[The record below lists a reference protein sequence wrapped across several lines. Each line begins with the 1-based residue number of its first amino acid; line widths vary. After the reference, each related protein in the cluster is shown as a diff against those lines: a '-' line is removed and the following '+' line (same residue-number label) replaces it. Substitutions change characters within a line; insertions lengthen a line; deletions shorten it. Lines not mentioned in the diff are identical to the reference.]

1 MNIAEILKDCPC
13 GTKLYSS
20 IFGELSLLCVLSCS
34 LYPINCKVIRSGSI
48 VSFTEDGKLHTAD
61 AEPTLFP
68 SKDQRD
74 WSKFGVSDQ
83 ATDQATDQK
92 QETELKPF
100 DKVLVRDFDDRKWVC
115 DFFEGIPTSS
125 EYEYS
130 CVLRGLVHQCI
141 PYEGNEN
148 LLGTTNKP
156 EVNNETN

>member
-1 MNIAEILKDCPC
+1 MNIAEILYECPRD
-13 GTKLYSS
+13 TKLYSS
-20 IFGELSLLCVLSCS
+20 TFGELSLLYVLPSS
-34 LYPINCKVIRSGSI
+34 LYPIYCKVIGSGSI
-48 VSFTEDGKLHTAD
+48 VSFAEDGKRNITD

-68 SKDQRD
+68 SKEQRD
-74 WSKFGVSDQ
+74 WSEFGVS
-83 ATDQATDQK
+83 DQATDQK

-141 PYEGNEN
+141 PYEGNEH
-148 LLGTTNKP
+148 LLGTKNKP